1 MRKPLARFSLV
12 KCLKDIKR
20 WHCCLDCLV
29 TNQPNQKH
37 ITSDIVSLNS
47 AWCCETCH
55 VKHFR
60 HFWGLPAVEG
70 EVTRVMVGHQ
80 PVMTNNKQEL
90 NTRSLYGLWWSY
102 WLKCLCWSVYCL
114 WWSLYGLMF
123 MMLIQDFSFHMVH
136 GCTRVLHVWIDK
148 WLTPHHV
155 KMQTSDWLLRK
166 WFWNLVYW
174 TCLFLPTS
182 LRCLLSN
189 KQTGLDRGTN
199 IGIMIVYWYLPSS
212 IPA

>member
-80 PVMTNNKQEL
+80 LVMANNKQEL

-102 WLKCLCWSVYCL
+102 WLKCL
-114 WWSLYGLMF
+114 WWSLYGLWWSLFFMF
-123 MMLIQDFSFHMVH
+123 MMFIQDFSFHMVH
-136 GCTRVLHVWIDK
+136 GCTHATR
-148 WLTPHHV
+148 WLVAT
-155 KMQTSDWLLRK
+155 KMGLWNTGLLDMFIPGHIKMR
-166 WFWNLVYW
+166 Y
-174 TCLFLPTS
+174 
-182 LRCLLSN
+182 LLSN
-189 KQTGLDRGTN
+189 KQTILDTGTN
-199 IGIMIVYWYLPSS
+199 IGIMIAYWYLPSS